1 MKCPVCADATLV
13 MSERKGIEI
22 DYCPECRGIWLDRG
36 EIDKIIERSIEEAA
50 PEVSTPVQAAPQRAQ
65 QHQPQSQ
72 PYPHHH
78 HEDDY
83 YHRKHKKKSFWMELF
98 D

>member
-1 MKCPVCADATLV
+1 MKCPVCVDATLV
-13 MSERKGIEI
+13 ISERKGIEI

-36 EIDKIIERSIEEAA
+36 EIDKIIERSMEELKVEA
-50 PEVSTPVQAAPQRAQ
+50 PTSQ
-65 QHQPQSQ
+65 QPQSQ

-83 YHRKHKKKSFWMELF
+83 YDRKNKKKSFWMELF

>member
-1 MKCPVCADATLV
+1 MKCPVRVDAVLV

-22 DYCPECRGIWLDRG
+22 DYCPQCRGIWLDRG
-36 EIDKIIERSIEEAA
+36 EIDKIIERSLED
-50 PEVSTPVQAAPQRAQ
+50 VSAESSAAPQHAPAS
-65 QHQPQSQ
+65 QPQPTRSSQ

-83 YHRKHKKKSFWMELF
+83 HYRKDKKKSFWMELF

>member
-1 MKCPVCADATLV
+1 MKCPVCVDATLV

-22 DYCPECRGIWLDRG
+22 DYCPQCRGIWLDRG
-36 EIDKIIERSIEEAA
+36 EIDKIIGRSVEESMA
-50 PEVSTPVQAAPQRAQ
+50 EQVAPQAPQQRAPQ
-65 QHQPQSQ
+65 QHHQQPQQSHS
-72 PYPHHH
+72 YHHD
-78 HEDDY
+78 DDY

>member
-1 MKCPVCADATLV
+1 MKCPVCVDTTLV

-36 EIDKIIERSIEEAA
+36 EIDKIIERSVEEMMGDASVA
-50 PEVSTPVQAAPQRAQ
+50 QQSAPQRV
-65 QHQPQSQ
+65 QHPQSQ

-83 YHRKHKKKSFWMELF
+83 YDRKNKKKSFWMELF

>member
-1 MKCPVCADATLV
+1 MKCPVCVDATLV

-36 EIDKIIERSIEEAA
+36 EIDKIIERSVEEMMADA
-50 PEVSTPVQAAPQRAQ
+50 PAVQQSAPQRAPQ
-65 QHQPQSQ
+65 QSQSQ

-83 YHRKHKKKSFWMELF
+83 HYRKNKKKSFWMELF